1 MDIKSKDV
9 IRQVKR
15 YISTATDLQEWP
27 ECWNSLLDMLS
38 SNWHPAFALPYHAYQ
53 VVNGQA
59 GGIISVTAAWLTLLH
74 AAYLIDDLQ
83 DGNLERLT
91 KTAPPDTALTYAI
104 AWIFAAYRMLDD
116 PAIRLEKRNQVINII
131 SQAGFDSAHGQ
142 NLEFSQK
149 TEILNGVDQLKAYW
163 QSVVDK
169 SGSIYAAGA
178 SVGAVIG
185 TDSKDWIEA
194 LSDYGT
200 SLGVLMQVIDDC
212 RDFSND
218 TQQPNKSSTLPKIL
232 HELTTGH
239 KLTSN
244 PKHKTWSEVLTDS
257 ELEITQVLQDA
268 DIPFVIGDI
277 LLEWRRRG
285 LESLSIF
292 ERSSSR
298 DSLTNLD
305 RKSVV

>member
-1 MDIKSKDV
+1 M
-9 IRQVKR
+9 
-15 YISTATDLQEWP
+15 
-27 ECWNSLLDMLS
+27 
-38 SNWHPAFALPYHAYQ
+38 ALPYHAYQ

-149 TEILNGVDQLKAYW
+149 NEILKGVDQLKAYW

-212 RDFSND
+212 RDFSSD

-232 HELTTGH
+232 RELTTGH

-244 PKHKTWSEVLTDS
+244 PKHKTQSGVLTDS

-298 DSLTNLD
+298 DSLANLLN
-305 RKSVV
+305 RPLNLSA